1 MKILFD
7 VEAQK
12 SFYPGYPIVTR
23 GIVYGARMISNQVDT
38 EFVIPNYTGL
48 KKVYSIWICFD
59 APKYI
64 GNAITKYSIA
74 KEDILGSIP
83 IEKEAYDK
91 MTIVQICLREDL
103 NDHKDQMIRL
113 LNTIFSEEKTAKEIG
128 NVLEK
133 EYNIPMESRLK
144 REIVGMCN
152 LGERIEER
160 ATQRGMQKGIEQG
173 IEQGIKQ
180 MITNA
185 LQNHSPIDVSSFL
198 NIPIE
203 QVQAIADKL

>member
-152 LGERIEER
+152 LGERIEEKSNP
-160 ATQRGMQKGIEQG
+160 KGYA
-173 IEQGIKQ
+173 KR
-180 MITNA
+180 N
-185 LQNHSPIDVSSFL
+185 
-198 NIPIE
+198 
-203 QVQAIADKL
+203 